1 MKKKAKHEVSEFGE
15 IFGPTEEETSSGL
28 EDLEMNELAL
38 RRDRN
43 AHLLLTAW
51 RTLLEEEARESERT
65 RLEAEGGG
73 KIVHLLRR

>member
-1 MKKKAKHEVSEFGE
+1 MKKKAKYEVAEFVE
-15 IFGPTEEETSSGL
+15 LFGTAEEEIGPEL
-28 EDLEMNELAL
+28 EDLEMNELEE

-51 RTLLEEEARESERT
+51 RTLLEEEARELELK

-73 KIVHLLRR
+73 KAVHLLRR